1 MCDNKFS
8 WKKRAKSFVFAF
20 AGIKI
25 VLKNEHNAWIH
36 LLIASLVLIFGLI
49 FNLSSLEWVAILLC
63 IGIVFMAEA
72 FNTSIETLADSIV
85 FRPQKIIVKKH
96 RQKSIDKNELCVSVD
111 SKSKMQISVLII
123 DVFGRYSY
131 KIHNVSML

>member
-72 FNTSIETLADSIV
+72 FNTSIETLADRVNSEQDPMIKKTKDVAAGAVLIV
-85 FRPQKIIVKKH
+85 AV
-96 RQKSIDKNELCVSVD
+96 
-111 SKSKMQISVLII
+111 ISVIVGLII
-123 DVFGRYSY
+123 FIPKFIEYF
-131 KIHNVSML
+131 I